1 LELIPAIRC
10 NLFLFKEKKE
20 KDFHSY
26 QGTFFINIMNLII
39 ETERLILREML
50 PSDAEALFEMD
61 SNPNVHQYLWNK
73 PLTSIDEVYQYIEKV
88 RNQYLENNI
97 GRFVV
102 ILKETNELIGW
113 AGLKYNTEMVNNK
126 VHFYDI
132 GYRLNEKFWG
142 KGYASEASFAWLDY
156 GFKVMKIKVM
166 EAAAHTANI
175 ASNRILQKIGLKMT
189 EQYLEEGI
197 SWNWYELKN
206 PNL

>member
-1 LELIPAIRC
+1 
-10 NLFLFKEKKE
+10 
-20 KDFHSY
+20 
-26 QGTFFINIMNLII
+26 MNLIL

-61 SNPNVHQYLWNK
+61 SNPNVHKYLWNK
-73 PLTSIDEVYQYIEKV
+73 PLTSIDGVYQYIEMV

-102 ILKETNELIGW
+102 ILKETNDLIGW

-156 GFKVMKIKVM
+156 GFNVMKIKVM
-166 EAAAHTANI
+166 EAAAHTENI

-189 EQYLEEGI
+189 EQYLEEGV

>member
-1 LELIPAIRC
+1 
-10 NLFLFKEKKE
+10 
-20 KDFHSY
+20 
-26 QGTFFINIMNLII
+26 MNLIL
-39 ETERLILREML
+39 ETERLILREIL
-50 PSDAEALFEMD
+50 LSDAEALFEME
-61 SNPNVHQYLWNK
+61 SNPNVHKYLWNK
-73 PLTSIDEVYQYIEKV
+73 PLISIDEVYQYIELV

-102 ILKETNELIGW
+102 ILKETNKLIGW
-113 AGLKYNTEMVNNK
+113 AGLKYNTKIVNNK
-126 VHFYDI
+126 VHFFDI

-156 GFKVMKIKVM
+156 GFNVMKIKIM
-166 EAAAHTANI
+166 EAAAHTDNI

-189 EQYLEEGI
+189 ESYMEDDV

>member
-1 LELIPAIRC
+1 
-10 NLFLFKEKKE
+10 
-20 KDFHSY
+20 
-26 QGTFFINIMNLII
+26 MNLIL

-50 PSDAEALFEMD
+50 PSDAAALFEMD
-61 SNPNVHQYLWNK
+61 GNPNVHKYLWNK
-73 PLTSIDEVYQYIEKV
+73 PLTSIDEVYQYIEMV

-102 ILKETNELIGW
+102 VLKETNELIGW
-113 AGLKYNTEMVNNK
+113 AGLKYNTEKVNNK

-156 GFKVMKIKVM
+156 GFNVMKIKVM
-166 EAAAHTANI
+166 EAAAHTDNI

-189 EQYLEEGI
+189 EQYLEEGV

>member
-1 LELIPAIRC
+1 
-10 NLFLFKEKKE
+10 
-20 KDFHSY
+20 
-26 QGTFFINIMNLII
+26 MNLIL
-39 ETERLILREML
+39 ETDRLILREML
-50 PSDAEALFEMD
+50 VSDAEALFKMD

-73 PLTSIDEVYQYIEKV
+73 PLTDISEVHAYIKLVREQYI
-88 RNQYLENNI
+88 QNNT

-102 ILKETNELIGW
+102 VLKETHELIGW

-126 VHFYDI
+126 IHFYDI

-156 GFKVMKIKVM
+156 GFNEMNIKIM

-189 EQYLEEGI
+189 AKYLEDGV